1 MSRTNHIAKH
11 AVAYSVAPGVQG
23 GLGHHAAEVV
33 DACASAWPAVT
44 AFGPPPEG
52 QLAQGVR
59 IVSPLPFNSAWR
71 NRWTWRRYLQ
81 GSAQLE
87 SDRAFG
93 GWLRD
98 QVGPQFEGCY
108 LFTQV
113 ALELLGELRKRGTP
127 HVLDNPNGHIRDFRE
142 AVQSE
147 ADRWLPTRYP
157 GHPTDGMVDRVE
169 EEYATASRIRVGS
182 SWAADTMVARGVDR
196 SLIRV
201 IPHSVDLV
209 RFSPGPRPAQVEKT
223 LRVVFVGSLSMG
235 KGFPYLLNAVRML
248 GPARISVHIVGATG
262 DPWCR
267 RLFETLRKGLN
278 VTVAPGD
285 PLGAYRDADLLV
297 LPTLHDGFGY
307 VVAEAM
313 ACGLPVITTDRCGAA
328 EWVRHGESGW
338 VVPAGA
344 VDALASAL
352 DEALRRSIDLRDMGR
367 EARHTIESV
376 AGARSR
382 QELIQL
388 VRDDATSASLLTVVP
403 ALAAAR

>member
-1 MSRTNHIAKH
+1 MTTRGSSAKH

-33 DACASAWPAVT
+33 DACAIAWSGVT
-44 AFGPPPEG
+44 AFGPPPVNG
-52 QLAQGVR
+52 LASGVKV
-59 IVSPLPFNSAWR
+59 VSPLRFNSGWR

-87 SDRAFG
+87 CDRAFG
-93 GWLRD
+93 RWLRD
-98 QVGPQFEGCY
+98 KVGPEFEGCY
-108 LFTQV
+108 LFTQI
-113 ALELLGELRKRGTP
+113 ALELLEELRKRGTP
-127 HVLDNPNGHIRDFRE
+127 HVLDNPNGHIRDFRD

-169 EEYATASRIRVGS
+169 EEYARASRIRVGS
-182 SWAADTMVARGVDR
+182 SWAADTMVARGVER
-196 SLIRV
+196 SRISV
-201 IPHSVDLV
+201 IPHSVDLT
-209 RFSPGPRPAQVEKT
+209 RFAPAPGPERTGET
-223 LRVVFVGSLSMG
+223 LRVVFVGSLG
-235 KGFPYLLNAVRML
+235 LAKGFQYLLNAVRL
-248 GPARISVHIVGATG
+248 VAPHRISVHIVGATG

-267 RLFETLRKGLN
+267 RLFRTLRTGLN

-285 PLGAYRDADLLV
+285 PLPAYREADLLV

-328 EWVRHGESGW
+328 EWLRHGESGW
-338 VVPAGA
+338 IVPAGA
-344 VDALASAL
+344 VDSLAAAFE
-352 DEALRRSIDLRDMGR
+352 EALHRSTDLRAMGR

-376 AGARSR
+376 AGARPR
-382 QELIQL
+382 DELLQL
-388 VRDDATSASLLTVVP
+388 LRNQPVSAPRATASFAV
-403 ALAAAR
+403 